1 MAVNGT
7 TGSSES
13 LFEAVKKADKARSK
27 SDRLRSFFRRISR
40 RGAKSIWMRN
50 AQGEDPVSLA
60 FLGLVALALPPSVA
74 ALWEGIWKIS
84 LLLQGP
90 PVCEVPH

>member
-1 MAVNGT
+1 
-7 TGSSES
+7 
-13 LFEAVKKADKARSK
+13 
-27 SDRLRSFFRRISR
+27 
-40 RGAKSIWMRN
+40 MRN
-50 AQGEDPVSLA
+50 AQGEDSVSLA
-60 FLGLVALALPPSVA
+60 FLGLVALALPLSVA